1 MIGNKKT
8 ADIFDQ
14 LTHDVKSPLVKIKS
28 VVAILA
34 NNSKIKKHK
43 DVIDYLKKIDD
54 QANSLNELTDL
65 LTDFVY
71 LKDKKLNLFFEL
83 IDSESFI
90 AEIKETMGNRTKNL
104 IFKNESVVKKS
115 IVVDKKRI
123 FQTIDTLAMINEGLK
138 GKIHVGTVLK
148 RNNFT
153 LVMTLPGNSKISYSM
168 INNFDL
174 DRMSTKEE
182 RKLLIKLSVALEV
195 VRLHGGGIKIK
206 QELNRTILL
215 LTLPLAQITN

>member
-174 DRMSTKEE
+174 YRMSTKEE